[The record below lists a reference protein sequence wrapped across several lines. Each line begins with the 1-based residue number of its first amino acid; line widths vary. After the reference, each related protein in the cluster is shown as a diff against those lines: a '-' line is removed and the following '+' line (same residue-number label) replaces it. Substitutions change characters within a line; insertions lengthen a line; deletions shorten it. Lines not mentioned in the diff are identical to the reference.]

1 MNRIKKVNEMID
13 RETNDK
19 FFNKVGQIRLPFR
32 FNNDEKRNMEM
43 VAAVLSA
50 ITSKWSDYA
59 EEHEEAMDTDTQ
71 ALMYKL
77 SHLSSKL
84 RGDWDEEPI
93 CF

>member
-13 RETNDK
+13 RETNDR
-19 FFNKVGQIRLPFR
+19 FFNKVSQIRLPIR
-32 FNNDEKRNMEM
+32 FNNDDKQNMEM

-71 ALMYKL
+71 ALMFKL
-77 SHLSSKL
+77 SNLSSKL
-84 RGDWDEEPI
+84 RDEWDEEPI